1 MVNAAQSVNH
11 GLPYV
16 CRVCECVCRYGGM
29 LGFAIT
35 ATVIAFFGFT
45 GFLGK

>member
-1 MVNAAQSVNH
+1 MNPRAVA
-11 GLPYV
+11 
-16 CRVCECVCRYGGM
+16 RVSNVCRYGGM